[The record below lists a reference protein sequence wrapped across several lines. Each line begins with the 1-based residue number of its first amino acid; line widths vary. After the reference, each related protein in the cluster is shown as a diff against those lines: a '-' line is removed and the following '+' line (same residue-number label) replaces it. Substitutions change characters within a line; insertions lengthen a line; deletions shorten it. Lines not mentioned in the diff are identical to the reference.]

1 MKSFLKNFFIVLFG
15 SVIVY
20 LYMVLGYWVL
30 NEVAGFWGALVFFL
44 FTITI
49 IALVITRLNKWM
61 EDDDED

>member
-1 MKSFLKNFFIVLFG
+1 MKSFLENFFIVLFEF
-15 SVIVY
+15 VIVY
-20 LYMVLGYWVL
+20 LYMVLGDWL

-49 IALVITRLNKWM
+49 IALVITRLEKWM